1 MNRTYALV
9 WNPCLARWDVAH
21 EHARRRGKGAG
32 AVLAAALLLPAMA
45 FAAAL
50 PSGGQMVTGQGQI
63 STPTNNQMVID
74 QASNKLAIN
83 WQSFDIAEGNRVTFN
98 QPGTDAIAL
107 NRVLGADGSKIM
119 GQLDA
124 NGRVFIVN
132 PNGVLFGQ
140 NAQVNVGGLVASTL
154 DLSVSDFEA
163 GNYQFKG
170 NGSNASV
177 INNGRI
183 TATDGGS
190 VALLGGTVSNNGVI
204 VANQGTV
211 VLAAG
216 NAMTLDFA
224 GDGLLNVQVNE
235 AVVDALVENHQ
246 LIKADGG
253 QVLLTA
259 NAGDAL
265 LKTVV
270 NNTGVIE
277 AQTLGEKDGKIVMLG
292 SFDGGTV
299 QVTGTLDASA
309 PNGGNGGFIETSGA
323 HVQIADSVKVT
334 TKSADGKSGT
344 WLIGPNDFTVAAS
357 GGDMTGTAVSQA
369 LSDNGS
375 FIIQTASM
383 GTAGGNGDI
392 HINDGIAW
400 NTSSALTLKAERDIN
415 INANI
420 NSTGAGKL
428 ALEFG
433 QGAVADGNSADYHL
447 NQGAKV
453 SLSAG
458 DNFSTKLGSDGT
470 IREYRVITELGMQG
484 SLTGTDLQGIN
495 GNPSA
500 NYVLGAGIDATATAL
515 WNNGQGFAQLGAPW
529 WSGFGEFS
537 GILDGLGHEISDL
550 TINRPGASDVGLF
563 RILSVNS
570 QVRNLGL
577 VGGTII
583 GGTKVGGLAG
593 VSLGNIKNVYSTGD
607 VDGGYEVGGLVGFNY
622 GNIISAYATGKVA
635 GVDYIGGLVGNNSY
649 GSTILDAYATG
660 SVTGS
665 NYVGGLVGHNHYN
678 ASININNGPAIS
690 NAYATG
696 TVMGADY
703 VGGLVGYNRSGT
715 VSHVYAT
722 GTVVGGDYVGGL
734 IGFNDSLDM
743 LSDSGISHA
752 YALGAVAGEN
762 YVGGLVG
769 LSYGE
774 IDNSYASGAVTG
786 VNAIGGLAGVSTLGT
801 VRNSYATGAV
811 SGAYDVGGLVGA
823 GGTILDS
830 SATGSV
836 TGSGN
841 FVGGLV
847 GGLYSGSISNSSA
860 TGYVIGA
867 SSNVGG
873 LAGYSSG
880 GAINNS
886 HATGAVTGEYMVG
899 GLIGHSYGDINNS
912 YATGAVIGGDD
923 VGGLVG
929 RYNSRTLSNVYATG
943 AVEGQ
948 SVVGGLVGR
957 SNYTSIINAYATGAV
972 GGISYVGGLVG
983 YGNDS
988 TIRNSYAIGAVAGQY
1003 AIGGL
1008 AGANWGKI
1016 SNSFYAI
1023 TDRAGAGVNNSGVPT
1038 DIFGGNHLGTA
1049 STFANLTSLSTFA
1062 NTGWDIDAVGG
1073 TSSVWRIY
1081 EGNSTPLLRSF
1092 LKAVTVTLENP
1103 TATSSKVY
1111 DGNIASDRFNY
1122 VTDQPGVILD
1132 GIASYTS
1139 ASANVGSY
1147 SVRDGTLRYGLF
1159 SDQQGYDIKVVGD
1172 PSLTITP
1179 KALTLSGLTANDK
1192 VYDGNTVA
1200 TLSGGSLNGLVGD
1213 ETLSLSGLVGTFA
1226 DKQSGIS
1233 KIVTV
1238 TGGLGDGS
1246 GLVSNYSFTNPTGLT
1261 ANIDRANLTVT
1272 ANNANKTYDG
1282 LAFSGGNGVTYSGF
1296 VNGESESVLVGT
1308 LSYDGTA
1315 QDAINAGTYVLSA
1328 SGLSAD
1334 NYALSY
1340 TDGSLIIDKAA
1351 LTIAANDASKVA
1363 GQSILLNGYTAN
1375 GLLSDDS
1382 VASVNLSSAGEPTS
1396 AAAGNYAIIASDA
1409 VGTGLGNYAITYQDG
1424 TLQVIPAPVDPV
1436 DPSQVNTSQ
1445 PYLGVLAFNGQN
1457 SPIQYLPARNE
1468 EPANEPEA
1476 TNTQLLDTNPNDE
1489 RLNVRVFS
1497 RGIRLPEGI

>member
-420 NSTGAGKL
+420 NSTGVGKL

-458 DNFSTKLGSDGT
+458 DNFSTKLGSDGNT
-470 IREYRVITELGMQG
+470 KQHTVITELGDQG
-484 SLTGTDLQGIN
+484 STSSQDLQGIKGNLN
-495 GNPSA
+495 GY
-500 NYVLGAGIDATATAL
+500 YVLGGDIDASTTVS
-515 WNNGQGFAQLGAPW
+515 WNDGLGFTPIGTLQNK
-529 WSGFGEFS
+529 FS
-537 GILDGLGHEISDL
+537 GGFDGLGHQIAGL
-550 TINRPGASDVGLF
+550 VINRPDADTVGLF
-563 RILSVNS
+563 GAIY
-570 QVRNLGL
+570 QDTTVRNLGL
-577 VGGTII
+577 LGGST
-583 GGTKVGGLAG
+583 T
-593 VSLGNIKNVYSTGD
+593 GNQY
-607 VDGGYEVGGLVGFNY
+607 VGGLVGFSW
-622 GNIISAYATGKVA
+622 GI
-635 GVDYIGGLVGNNSY
+635 
-649 GSTILDAYATG
+649 
-660 SVTGS
+660 
-665 NYVGGLVGHNHYN
+665 
-678 ASININNGPAIS
+678 IS

-696 TVMGADY
+696 TVI
-703 VGGLVGYNRSGT
+703 GGN
-715 VSHVYAT
+715 
-722 GTVVGGDYVGGL
+722 
-734 IGFNDSLDM
+734 
-743 LSDSGISHA
+743 
-752 YALGAVAGEN
+752 
-762 YVGGLVG
+762 
-769 LSYGE
+769 
-774 IDNSYASGAVTG
+774 G
-786 VNAIGGLAGVSTLGT
+786 VGGLAGVSSIGT
-801 VRNSYATGAV
+801 ISDSYATGEV
-811 SGAYDVGGLVGA
+811 TGDYNVGGLVGSA
-823 GGTILDS
+823 GTIINAY
-830 SATGSV
+830 ATGRV

-847 GGLYSGSISNSSA
+847 GGLYSGSISNSYA
-860 TGYVIGA
+860 TGPVIGA

-899 GLIGHSYGDINNS
+899 GLIGHSYGEINNS

-929 RYNSRTLSNVYATG
+929 RYNWRTLSNVYATG

-957 SNYTSIINAYATGAV
+957 SNYTTIINAYATGAV
-972 GGISYVGGLVG
+972 GGVNYVGGLVG

-988 TIRNSYAIGAVAGQY
+988 TIRNTYAIGTVTGQD
-1003 AIGGL
+1003 ATGGL
-1008 AGANWGKI
+1008 AGANWGEI

-1023 TDRAGAGVNNSGVPT
+1023 TDRAGTSINNSGVST
-1038 DIFGGNHLGTA
+1038 DIFGGNHLGA
-1049 STFANLTSLSTFA
+1049 AATFADLTSLSTFA
-1062 NTGWDIDAVGG
+1062 NFGWDIDGVGA

-1081 EGNSTPLLRSF
+1081 EGKSTPLLRGF

-1103 TATSSKVY
+1103 SATSSKVY

-1246 GLVSNYSFTNPTGLT
+1246 GLVSNYSFTNPAGLT

>member
-50 PSGGQMVTGQGQI
+50 PSGGQMVAGQGQI
-63 STPTNNQMVID
+63 STPANNQMVID

-124 NGRVFIVN
+124 NGRVFVIN

-154 DLSVSDFEA
+154 DISDSDFAA
-163 GNYQFKG
+163 GNYQFEG

-177 INNGRI
+177 MNNGRI

-224 GDGLLNVQVNE
+224 GDGLLNVQVDE

-265 LKTVV
+265 LRTVV

-277 AQTLGEKDGKIVMLG
+277 AQTLGEKDGKIVLLG

-299 QVTGTLDASA
+299 QVTGILDASA
-309 PNGGNGGFIETSGA
+309 PNGGDGGFIETSGA

-344 WLIGPNDFTVAAS
+344 WLIDPNDFMVAAS

-400 NTSSALTLKAERDIN
+400 NTSSTLSLKAERDIN
-415 INANI
+415 ISANI

-428 ALEFG
+428 ALEYG

-447 NQGAKV
+447 SQGAKV
-453 SLSAG
+453 SLNAG
-458 DNFSTKLGSDGT
+458 DNFSTKLGSDGNT
-470 IREYRVITELGMQG
+470 KQHTVITELGDQG
-484 SLTGTDLQGIN
+484 STSSQDLQGIKGNLN
-495 GNPSA
+495 GY
-500 NYVLGAGIDATATAL
+500 YVLGGDIDASTTVS
-515 WNNGQGFAQLGAPW
+515 WNDGLGFTPIGTLQNK
-529 WSGFGEFS
+529 FS
-537 GILDGLGHEISDL
+537 GGFDGLGHQIAGL
-550 TINRPGASDVGLF
+550 VINRPDEDTVGLF
-563 RILSVNS
+563 GAIY
-570 QVRNLGL
+570 QDTTVRNLGL
-577 VGGTII
+577 LGGST
-583 GGTKVGGLAG
+583 T
-593 VSLGNIKNVYSTGD
+593 GNQY
-607 VDGGYEVGGLVGFNY
+607 VGGLVGFSW
-622 GNIISAYATGKVA
+622 GI
-635 GVDYIGGLVGNNSY
+635 
-649 GSTILDAYATG
+649 
-660 SVTGS
+660 
-665 NYVGGLVGHNHYN
+665 
-678 ASININNGPAIS
+678 IS

-696 TVMGADY
+696 TVI
-703 VGGLVGYNRSGT
+703 GGN
-715 VSHVYAT
+715 
-722 GTVVGGDYVGGL
+722 VV
-734 IGFNDSLDM
+734 
-743 LSDSGISHA
+743 
-752 YALGAVAGEN
+752 
-762 YVGGLVG
+762 
-769 LSYGE
+769 
-774 IDNSYASGAVTG
+774 
-786 VNAIGGLAGVSTLGT
+786 GGLAGVSSIGT
-801 VRNSYATGAV
+801 ISDSYATGEV
-811 SGAYDVGGLVGA
+811 TGDYNVGGLVGSA
-823 GGTILDS
+823 GTIINAY
-830 SATGSV
+830 ATGRV

-847 GGLYSGSISNSSA
+847 GGLYSGSISNSYA
-860 TGYVIGA
+860 TGPVIGA

-899 GLIGHSYGDINNS
+899 GLIGHSYGEINNS

-929 RYNSRTLSNVYATG
+929 RYNWRTLSNVYATG

-957 SNYTSIINAYATGAV
+957 SNYTTIINAYATGAV
-972 GGISYVGGLVG
+972 GGVNYVGGLVG

-988 TIRNSYAIGAVAGQY
+988 TIRNTYAIGTVTGQD
-1003 AIGGL
+1003 ATGGL
-1008 AGANWGKI
+1008 AGANWGEI

-1023 TDRAGAGVNNSGVPT
+1023 TDRAGTSINNSGVST
-1038 DIFGGNHLGTA
+1038 DIFGGNHLGA
-1049 STFANLTSLSTFA
+1049 AATFADLTSLSTFA
-1062 NTGWDIDAVGG
+1062 NSGWDIDGVGA

-1081 EGNSTPLLRSF
+1081 EGKSTPLLRGF

-1103 TATSSKVY
+1103 SATSSKVY

>member
-1 MNRTYALV
+1 MNRLFSTV
-9 WNPCLARWDVAH
+9 WSFKLNSWVVAS
-21 EHARRRGKGAG
+21 EHASRHGKRGSSARRLIGCAG
-32 AVLAAALLLPAMA
+32 LLGITFLSASFALAAG
-45 FAAAL
+45 L
-50 PSGGQMVTGQGQI
+50 PSGGQIVHGNGQI
-63 STPTNNQMVID
+63 GTPGSNQMVID
-74 QASNKLAIN
+74 QASHKLAID
-83 WQSFDIAEGNRVTFN
+83 WHSFNIATGNKVTFN
-98 QPGTDAIAL
+98 QPGSQSIAL
-107 NRVLGADGSKIM
+107 NRVLGSDGTKIM
-119 GQLDA
+119 GTLEA
-124 NGRVFIVN
+124 NGRVFLIN
-132 PNGVLFGQ
+132 PNGILFG
-140 NAQVNVGGLVASTL
+140 AGASVDVGSLVASTL
-154 DLSVSDFEA
+154 DLSVDDFKQDR
-163 GNYQFKG
+163 YRFKG
-170 NGSNASV
+170 DGSNSSV
-177 INNGRI
+177 DNHGII
-183 TATDGGS
+183 TAADGGAI
-190 VALLGGTVSNNGVI
+190 ALLGGTVSNNGTL
-204 VANQGTV
+204 VANQGSV
-211 VLAAG
+211 ALAAG
-216 NAMTLDFA
+216 NTVTLDFA
-224 GDGLLNVQVNE
+224 GDGLLNVQIDE
-235 AVVDALVENHQ
+235 AVMDALVENHQ
-246 LIKADGG
+246 LIQADGG

-259 NAGDAL
+259 NAGEAL

-277 AQTLGEKDGKIVMLG
+277 AHTLGEKDGKIVLLG
-292 SFDGGTV
+292 GFDGGTTLV
-299 QVTGTLDASA
+299 AGTLDASA
-309 PNGGNGGFIETSGA
+309 PLGGGGGFIETSGA
-323 HVQIADSVKVT
+323 HVKIADGAKVT
-334 TKSADGKSGT
+334 TKANTGQSGT
-344 WLIGPNDFTVAAS
+344 WLIDPNDFTVAAS

-375 FIIQTASM
+375 FIIETASM

-400 NTSSALTLKAERDIN
+400 NTSSTLTLKAERDIN

-453 SLSAG
+453 GLSAG

-563 RILSVNS
+563 RILSANS

-660 SVTGS
+660 SVAGS
-665 NYVGGLVGHNHYN
+665 NYVGGLVGYNHYN
-678 ASININNGPAIS
+678 ASINISNGPAIS

-696 TVMGADY
+696 SVMGADY

-715 VSHVYAT
+715 VSNVYAT
-722 GTVVGGDYVGGL
+722 GLVVGGDYVGGL

-752 YALGAVAGEN
+752 YASGAVAGKD

-774 IDNSYASGAVTG
+774 IDNSYASGAVAG
-786 VNAIGGLAGVSTLGT
+786 LNAIGGLAGVSTLGT
-801 VRNSYATGAV
+801 VRSSYATGAV
-811 SGAYDVGGLVGA
+811 SGAYNVGGLVGA

-830 SATGSV
+830 SATGPV

-847 GGLYSGSISNSSA
+847 GGLYSGSISNSYA
-860 TGYVIGA
+860 TGPVIGA

-899 GLIGHSYGDINNS
+899 GLIGHSYGEINNS

-929 RYNSRTLSNVYATG
+929 RYNWRTLSNVYATG

-957 SNYTSIINAYATGAV
+957 SNYTTIINAYATGAV
-972 GGISYVGGLVG
+972 GGVNYVGGLVG

-988 TIRNSYAIGAVAGQY
+988 TIRNTYAIGTVTGQD
-1003 AIGGL
+1003 ATGGL
-1008 AGANWGKI
+1008 AGANWGEI

-1023 TDRAGAGVNNSGVPT
+1023 TDRAGTSINNSGVST
-1038 DIFGGNHLGTA
+1038 DIFGGNHLGA
-1049 STFANLTSLSTFA
+1049 AATFADLTSLSTFA
-1062 NTGWDIDAVGG
+1062 NSGWDIDGVGA

-1081 EGNSTPLLRSF
+1081 EGKSTPLLRGF

-1103 TATSSKVY
+1103 SATSSKVY

-1213 ETLSLSGLVGTFA
+1213 ETLSLSGLFGTFA
-1226 DKQSGIS
+1226 DKQAGIN
-1233 KIVTV
+1233 KVVTV

-1282 LAFSGGNGVTYSGF
+1282 QAWSGGNG
-1296 VNGESESVLVGT
+1296 
-1308 LSYDGTA
+1308 LSYDGFVSGEDASVLGGAAIYGGSA
-1315 QDAINAGTYVLSA
+1315 QGARDVGFYAISVD
-1328 SGLSAD
+1328 GLMAD
-1334 NYALSY
+1334 NYTIRYQHGMLEIIRPPISETPAYGDIL
-1340 TDGSLIIDKAA
+1340 TSLQTGAFSGQY
-1351 LTIAANDASKVA
+1351 ND
-1363 GQSILLNGYTAN
+1363 L
-1375 GLLSDDS
+1375 
-1382 VASVNLSSAGEPTS
+1382 
-1396 AAAGNYAIIASDA
+1396 
-1409 VGTGLGNYAITYQDG
+1409 
-1424 TLQVIPAPVDPV
+1424 
-1436 DPSQVNTSQ
+1436 
-1445 PYLGVLAFNGQN
+1445 YLGMAASGEHSLLIEN
-1457 SPIQYLPARNE
+1457 SSVI
-1468 EPANEPEA
+1468 
-1476 TNTQLLDTNPNDE
+1476 D
-1489 RLNVRVFS
+1489 S
-1497 RGIRLPEGI
+1497 GIRLPEGL